1 MGVGLRLSA
10 SAAEALGSRSAVEE
24 FEDFLRRES
33 LYVYTINGFPYGR
46 FHGTRIKDAVYLPDW
61 RDAAR
66 LEYSNRLA
74 DLMARLLPESGV
86 EYGSVSTV
94 PGAFKPNAVSQES
107 RQQIVENLL
116 RHAAHLHALERHSGR
131 RIMLALEPEP
141 CCMLETVEETVGFF
155 ETFLYSAAARKR
167 FLEISGCGSDV
178 AETVLRRHL
187 GVCLDLCHAAVEFEG
202 PEYCVDALRRAGIPI
217 AKLQVTAGLR
227 IPAVST
233 ESIGALREFD
243 DGVYLHQV
251 VESDG
256 IALRRYEDIGS
267 AVDAGHWRQGEREWR
282 VHFHVPVF
290 VEAFEHFAS
299 TQSFLRAVLALQ
311 RSEPFTSHLEVE
323 TYTWNVLPARHR
335 TLSVDQAISREVRW
349 LAEALS

>member
-1 MGVGLRLSA
+1 V
-10 SAAEALGSRSAVEE
+10 E
-24 FEDFLRRES
+24 FED
-33 LYVYTINGFPYGR
+33 
-46 FHGTRIKDAVYLPDW
+46 
-61 RDAAR
+61 
-66 LEYSNRLA
+66 
-74 DLMARLLPESGV
+74 PE
-86 EYGSVSTV
+86 
-94 PGAFKPNAVSQES
+94 N
-107 RQQIVENLL
+107 
-116 RHAAHLHALERHSGR
+116 
-131 RIMLALEPEP
+131 
-141 CCMLETVEETVGFF
+141 
-155 ETFLYSAAARKR
+155 
-167 FLEISGCGSDV
+167 
-178 AETVLRRHL
+178 
-187 GVCLDLCHAAVEFEG
+187 
-202 PEYCVDALRRAGIPI
+202 CVDALRRAGIPI

-256 IALRRYEDIGS
+256 STLHRYEDIGS

-349 LAEALS
+349 LAEALA